1 MGMGAKILVV
11 DDDRFLADTLAALL
25 RVNGHEVETAY
36 SGASAIQ
43 VAALFEPE
51 ILICDVVMPA
61 MNGVETAS
69 HIRSLLPSCK
79 VLLITGRATAPDL
92 VLKTHALNDGFEL
105 LAKPL
110 HPNELLARMGKLKI
124 R

>member
-11 DDDRFLADTLAALL
+11 DDDRSLAETLATLL

-51 ILICDVVMPA
+51 FLFA
-61 MNGVETAS
+61 MLLC
-69 HIRSLLPSCK
+69 SL
-79 VLLITGRATAPDL
+79 
-92 VLKTHALNDGFEL
+92 
-105 LAKPL
+105 
-110 HPNELLARMGKLKI
+110 
-124 R
+124 